1 LEIFCPT
8 RIASFGSIVLRRW
21 RAWDKG
27 IPWVSRISFDNL
39 HHHQQSIHG
48 THVECQTMHG
58 NVPSKG
64 GEIRHH
70 VSLLPHIQIQKHLLK
85 LILYLKYM
93 KKIIS
98 HDNKCNFIHQRT
110 TKEICATL
118 LALWSVPTATH
129 STSIEKNITS
139 IPFSQGNKL
148 FSQSPVV
155 VRPRALF
162 KVV

>member
-1 LEIFCPT
+1 
-8 RIASFGSIVLRRW
+8 
-21 RAWDKG
+21 
-27 IPWVSRISFDNL
+27 
-39 HHHQQSIHG
+39 
-48 THVECQTMHG
+48 MHD
-58 NVPSKG
+58 NVPSKR

-85 LILYLKYM
+85 LILCKNHM

-98 HDNKCNFIHQRT
+98 HDNQYNFIHQRT

-148 FSQSPVV
+148 FSQSIVL
-155 VRPRALF
+155 VRPPPLSTLS
-162 KVV
+162 KVS